1 MHNYCE
7 TIPQEEQ
14 QTLFQPYRRTPAAE
28 RSGKAGWGL
37 GLVQVQAV
45 AEAHGGVVNLE
56 SASQTGTTFT
66 MDLLRDVRELR
77 QS

>member
-1 MHNYCE
+1 MALTRE
-7 TIPQEEQ
+7 
-14 QTLFQPYRRTPAAE
+14 
-28 RSGKAGWGL
+28 
-37 GLVQVQAV
+37 QVQAV